1 MRVFLICTLVV
12 ISGKAMAEKV
22 VETQR
27 EPTSISIAA
36 PEMHEDTIDSSN
48 NYDKSQSNVEDF
60 VVLGEV
66 QIYSRR
72 LGSGN

>member
-1 MRVFLICTLVV
+1 
-12 ISGKAMAEKV
+12 MAEKV

-60 VVLGEV
+60 VVLGKCKFTRDVWVRETSKFPHPKN
-66 QIYSRR
+66 IRFA
-72 LGSGN
+72 